1 MKADS
6 LNWIDSYG
14 KLYVMSLDYSYVTK
28 NKRLLQKNE
37 NTASLTI
44 RSVFV
49 WPVTPLMTWV
59 VVIGGRKLP
68 VRLL

>member
-28 NKRLLQKNE
+28 KKELLQKNE